1 MSIVEFR
8 HHTLSNGLDVV
19 AECNPNAYS
28 TGLAY
33 FVKTGSRDEIPETV
47 SYTHLTLP
55 TKRIV

>member
-8 HHTLSNGLDVV
+8 HQTLSNGLDVV

-33 FVKTGSRDEIPETV
+33 FVKTGSRDETPEIYGV
-47 SYTHLTLP
+47 SH
-55 TKRIV
+55 